1 MIRPTTQADIPAILD
16 LAVAAGLAPLGETA
30 ELEAVLTDSLAGK
43 LGADHTWLTDDD
55 SGPVGVA
62 YFAPERLTDGTWNLY
77 MIAIAPERQGHGLG
91 GKLLKHIE
99 THLAAQGARIL
110 IVDTSSLPEF
120 ESTRNF
126 YRKNGYTEEAR
137 IREFWKAGDDK
148 IIYRKSL
155 DGNS

>member
-1 MIRPTTQADIPAILD
+1 
-16 LAVAAGLAPLGETA
+16 
-30 ELEAVLTDSLAGK
+30 
-43 LGADHTWLTDDD
+43 
-55 SGPVGVA
+55 
-62 YFAPERLTDGTWNLY
+62 
-77 MIAIAPERQGHGLG
+77 
-91 GKLLKHIE
+91 
-99 THLAAQGARIL
+99 L